1 MALTI
6 VTTRLSPFNDE
17 KRFSVY
23 PLGEMEALGLA
34 EGPRIPVVNPGHD
47 FCAPQLKIP
56 RNSILTK
63 NNFTIPKSQRENGKG
78 KMTQIS

>member
-1 MALTI
+1 
-6 VTTRLSPFNDE
+6 
-17 KRFSVY
+17 
-23 PLGEMEALGLA
+23 MEALGLA